1 MQKMELSYWWKQ
13 GDEKNKNKLGEWR
26 AFADTVG
33 ITSEHRA
40 SLRPSLQLSSFESRK
55 TLEQLFIFQIGTLNP
70 RGINECSSFN

>member
-1 MQKMELSYWWKQ
+1 MQKMELSYWWEQ

-26 AFADTVG
+26 AFADT
-33 ITSEHRA
+33 
-40 SLRPSLQLSSFESRK
+40 K